1 MEHKTVLILA
11 TDGDSTRMIY
21 HALAKHFD
29 IATIILEQKE
39 SRKVFIKRR
48 IKKLGLAKVTGQL
61 LFQVLVAPVLKV
73 ASRDQVQQIVSGND
87 LSRSEIPEEK
97 IVRVKSINSSQ
108 VEDLLQENRPDV
120 VIVNGTRIISRN
132 ILNAATCVFINSHT
146 GITPR
151 YRGVHGGYWALANGD
166 KENCGVTVHLLDEGI
181 DTGEVLYQEVIDVT
195 KKDNFVTYPYLQTA
209 KSIPL
214 LVHAVND
221 AFKSR
226 IIKKKIGG
234 KSQLWYHP
242 TIWDYLYNRLIKNV
256 K

>member
-21 HALAKHFD
+21 HALVKHFD
-29 IATIILEQKE
+29 ISSIILEQKE

-48 IKKLGLAKVTGQL
+48 LKKLGLAKVTGQL

-73 ASRDQVQQIVSGND
+73 TSRNKVQKIVSGNG
-87 LSRSEIPEEK
+87 LCRSEIPEEK
-97 IVRVKSINSSQ
+97 IVRVNSINSSQ
-108 VEDLLQENRPDV
+108 VEDILQEKQPDV
-120 VIVNGTRIISRN
+120 VIVNGTRIISRK

-181 DTGEVLYQEVIDVT
+181 DTGEVLYQEVTEVT
-195 KKDNFVTYPYLQTA
+195 EKDNFVTYPYLQTA

-221 AFKSR
+221 AFNNR
-226 IIKKKIGG
+226 IKKEKIGG

-242 TIWDYLYNRLIKNV
+242 TMWDYLYNRLIKKV